1 MLLLLF
7 SPWKLIVFYFLL
19 THWIVLADHVK
30 RVWFVKLHS
39 FKNLKLIQD
48 NEMYPDVCVGMIVLS
63 LQVKYF
69 CLFLFFF
76 LILLIAKEADFG
88 RSRKCKRALQCAETS
103 HVNRLCAEN
112 AYTYSL
118 TA

>member
-1 MLLLLF
+1 
-7 SPWKLIVFYFLL
+7 
-19 THWIVLADHVK
+19 
-30 RVWFVKLHS
+30 
-39 FKNLKLIQD
+39 
-48 NEMYPDVCVGMIVLS
+48 MYPVVCVGMIVRS

-69 CLFLFFF
+69 CLFVF

-88 RSRKCKRALQCAETS
+88 RPRKCKRALKCAETS

>member
-1 MLLLLF
+1 M
-7 SPWKLIVFYFLL
+7 
-19 THWIVLADHVK
+19 
-30 RVWFVKLHS
+30 
-39 FKNLKLIQD
+39 NLSWIQD
-48 NEMYPDVCVGMIVLS
+48 NEMYPVVYVGMIVQS
-63 LQVKYF
+63 VQVKH
-69 CLFLFFF
+69 FLLICV

-88 RSRKCKRALQCAETS
+88 RSRKCKKALKCAETS